1 MANRKTL
8 NKEPFLHVSRRTN
21 IDTKGKLIIKVA
33 SIVSALLLCGL
44 ISNIIAPG
52 SFGEFYSGLFAG
64 TFVSL
69 GTSLATLWDAA
80 LLLLIAVAITPSF
93 KMKFWNIG
101 AEGQVLMG
109 TLGAAIVMKF
119 LAPSMPNF
127 LALLLM
133 LLLAVLFGSIWAFIP
148 AICKAFFN
156 TNETLFTLMMNYIAI
171 YIVSAFSEANKGSR
185 TSIGIINQDG
195 HEGWLPDIFGQKY
208 MLCIFIIILLVLA
221 VWFFLKYS
229 KKGYEIAVLNGSVKT
244 AEYVGINV
252 KLVTIR
258 TMIMAGALCGIAGFL
273 IASGGAHTVSENV
286 VNGKGFTAVMVSWLG
301 HFNPLEMSVYAVLYS
316 FITIGTGST
325 AGDLGYSADIAAVLS
340 GLFFLIILASEF
352 FVNFK
357 IKFNH
362 HKKASDEGTNVPPSD
377 TVTEGGK

>member
-1 MANRKTL
+1 MADRKTL
-8 NKEPFLHVSRRTN
+8 KREPFIHVSRRTN
-21 IDTKGKLIIKVA
+21 IDTKGKLIVKGS
-33 SIVSALLLCGL
+33 SILAALLLCGL

-52 SFGEFYSGLFAG
+52 SFLNFYNGLFTG
-64 TFVSL
+64 TFITL

-80 LLLLIAVAITPSF
+80 LLLLIAVAITPAF

-109 TLGAAIVMKF
+109 TLGAAIIMKF
-119 LAPSMPNF
+119 LAPSMPNV
-127 LALLLM
+127 LSLLLM
-133 LLLAVLFGSIWAFIP
+133 LLVAIVFGSIWAFIP

-171 YIVSAFSEANKGSR
+171 YIVAAFSEANKGSR
-185 TSIGIINQDG
+185 TSIGMINQET
-195 HEGWLPDIFGQKY
+195 HQGWLPDIFGQKY
-208 MLCIFIIILLVLA
+208 VLCILIIILLVLA

-301 HFNPLEMSVYAVLYS
+301 HFNPLEMGVYALLCS

-325 AGDLGYSADIAAVLS
+325 AGDLGYSADMASVLS

-352 FVNFK
+352 FINFK
-357 IKFNH
+357 IKFNR
-362 HKKASDEGTNVPPSD
+362 HKKVSDDGNSVPPSE
-377 TVTEGGK
+377 TATEGGK